1 MTERTELIQTFGRK
15 TEIDRIAKLL
25 GGGSAGYSGTLI
37 VQGPPGTGKTRLLL
51 ESQRA
56 AERLDFTVSSF
67 LNPAAGG
74 PAGRHEAASLMAVL
88 DSAAVSSK
96 PRLVV
101 VDNLHNAPE
110 ELSEAVASLAHYE
123 PPKIPGRLPSFG

>member
-1 MTERTELIQTFGRK
+1 MTERAELIQTFGRK
-15 TEIDRIAKLL
+15 TETDRIAQLL
-25 GGGSAGYSGTLI
+25 AAGSAGYSGTLI
-37 VQGPPGTGKTRLLL
+37 IQGPSGTGKTRLLL

-56 AERLDFTVSSF
+56 AEQLDFTVSSF

-101 VDNLHNAPE
+101 VDNLYDVPE
-110 ELSEAVASLAHYE
+110 ELTGAVASLAHYE
-123 PPKIPGRLPSFG
+123 PRKILERLPSFG